1 MAAARQRLLPR
12 FALTAVAAAALII
25 AVGRAHAADPAAGS
39 LVMGPQAMEGDLKV
53 SPGTTLLVG
62 YDFTIPGRHPDTT
75 VGVWG
80 ASVTFQASCVSGA
93 GGGTVV
99 VPLPDA
105 TYTDPQDSSDWYP
118 SGDQHDPLVYQ
129 GATSVPDLCG
139 GGLVRFRQG
148 GTFTATVV
156 ATDTSHKV
164 NVRWHYSANDS
175 SGSWSGTKS
184 VVPAPIS
191 VNPEE

>member
-80 ASVTFQASCVSGA
+80 ASVG
-93 GGGTVV
+93 
-99 VPLPDA
+99 PLI
-105 TYTDPQDSSDWYP
+105 
-118 SGDQHDPLVYQ
+118 HLLLVL
-129 GATSVPDLCG
+129 AVIVLI
-139 GGLVRFRQG
+139 
-148 GTFTATVV
+148 
-156 ATDTSHKV
+156 V
-164 NVRWHYSANDS
+164 NLITGRRAV
-175 SGSWSGTKS
+175 
-184 VVPAPIS
+184 
-191 VNPEE
+191 